1 MVKKELLKNEQIE
14 RVLSPHPL
22 SFMKLQTLCIF
33 VIVWGIVVWWLTE
46 FSEYASMFSGNIG
59 ILSSFGDSCCCSS
72 VLLPR
77 LLRYNGLF
85 FSCILVSLLVR
96 LGLIFWQHWEN
107 DIALFIPLYSIAVSI
122 VGFLIVELYRRSHK
136 YIITNLRIIFKGG
149 IFTKRERTI
158 RYDKIADIDAKQ
170 GVLGQIFGFGTI
182 IPVSQSGFGLGS
194 DKTMAAGGVEVGTK
208 KARLF
213 GFAGGGKE
221 VQTPIARS
229 YYELHGVYPYKDVKQ
244 LVEDLVQSHVP
255 TQYQKEQIEF
265 QKQQVDIQTQMRDLL
280 HKQVS
285 EKPRKKAVK
294 QQIEEE
300 EEEEPEEEEVEEE
313 KISRKKT
320 SVPEEAFQPEQ
331 VDIQQQMKELL
342 KKQKT
347 ARVIQPPKKK
357 SKKRILRKR
366 RKTKRRKTKERNL
379 GISLLN
385 KFYLWITNGT
395 EKSFFHERR
404 RET

>member
-14 RVLSPHPL
+14 RMLSPHPL

-33 VIVWGIVVWWLTE
+33 VIVWGAVVWWLTE
-46 FSEYASMFSGNIG
+46 FSEYSSVFSGSIWYPL
-59 ILSSFGDSCCCSS
+59 ILWGL
-72 VLLPR
+72 VLLLVGVIASLISIQWTIFFLYLGVFAGAIG
-77 LLRYNGLF
+77 LL
-85 FSCILVSLLVR
+85 
-96 LGLIFWQHWEN
+96 FWQHWEN
-107 DIALFIPLYSIAVSI
+107 DIRLFIFIYSIAVSI

-136 YIITNLRIIFKGG
+136 YIVTNLRIVFKGG

-194 DKTMAAGGVEVGTK
+194 DKTMAGGGVEVGGT
-208 KARLF
+208 KARFF

-229 YYELHGVYPYKDVKQ
+229 YYELHGVYPYKDVKH
-244 LVEDLVQSHVP
+244 LVENMVQSAVP

-280 HKQVS
+280 HKQVGGKS
-285 EKPRKKAVK
+285 RRKAVK
-294 QQIEEE
+294 QVVEEE
-300 EEEEPEEEEVEEE
+300 EDEEEEAEEEPVVT
-313 KISRKKT
+313 KVSRKKT
-320 SVPEEAFQPEQ
+320 VEPEEAFQPEQ

-347 ARVIQPPKKK
+347 AKVNPPEEENVEEEGEEEIE
-357 SKKRILRKR
+357 SID
-366 RKTKRRKTKERNL
+366 EE
-379 GISLLN
+379 IEP
-385 KFYLWITNGT
+385 
-395 EKSFFHERR
+395 EKA
-404 RET
+404 

>member
-1 MVKKELLKNEQIE
+1 MVKKELLKNEQVE

-46 FSEYASMFSGNIG
+46 FSGYAGMFSGNNWYPL
-59 ILSSFGDSCCCSS
+59 ILWGL
-72 VLLPR
+72 VLL
-77 LLRYNGLF
+77 LIGVIASLVAIQWTIFFLYLGVF
-85 FSCILVSLLVR
+85 FSAV
-96 LGLIFWQHWEN
+96 GLIFWQHWEN
-107 DIALFIPLYSIAVSI
+107 DIPLFIFLYSIAVSI

-136 YIITNLRIIFKGG
+136 YIISNLRIIFKGG

-194 DKTMAAGGVEVGTK
+194 DKTMAAGGVEVGTS
-208 KARLF
+208 KARFF

-244 LVEDLVQSHVP
+244 LVEDLVQTHVP
-255 TQYQKEQIEF
+255 TQYQKEQVEF
-265 QKQQVDIQTQMRDLL
+265 EKQQVDIQTQMRDLL

-285 EKPRKKAVK
+285 DKPRRKVVK
-294 QQIEEE
+294 QPI
-300 EEEEPEEEEVEEE
+300 EEEPEEEEVEEE
-313 KISRKKT
+313 KVSKKK
-320 SVPEEAFQPEQ
+320 SAVPEESFQQEQ

-347 ARVIQPPKKK
+347 ARVTQPEEEESEEEEAEEEEE
-357 SKKRILRKR
+357 SKEEG
-366 RKTKRRKTKERNL
+366 KE
-379 GISLLN
+379 
-385 KFYLWITNGT
+385 GT
-395 EKSFFHERR
+395 
-404 RET
+404 

>member
-33 VIVWGIVVWWLTE
+33 VIVWGSLVWWMTG
-46 FSEYASMFSGNIG
+46 FSEYAATFSGNVWFPV
-59 ILSSFGDSCCCSS
+59 ILWGL
-72 VLLPR
+72 VLLLVGVIASLVAIQWTIFFLYFGV
-77 LLRYNGLF
+77 LLGA
-85 FSCILVSLLVR
+85 V
-96 LGLIFWQHWEN
+96 GLIVWQHWEE
-107 DIALFIPLYSIAVSI
+107 ASELFIFIYSIAVSI

-170 GVLGQIFGFGTI
+170 GVLGQIFSFGTI

-194 DKTMAAGGVEVGTK
+194 DKAMAAGGVEVGTT

-229 YYELHGVYPYKDVKQ
+229 YYELHGVYPYKSVKQ

-265 QKQQVDIQTQMRDLL
+265 EKQQVDIQTQMRDLL
-280 HKQVS
+280 HKQIS
-285 EKPRKKAVK
+285 EKPKRKVVK
-294 QQIEEE
+294 QQVE
-300 EEEEPEEEEVEEE
+300 EEEEPEDEELVEEPVL
-313 KISRKKT
+313 KKKK
-320 SVPEEAFQPEQ
+320 VVVEDDAFQPDQ

-342 KKQKT
+342 RKQKT
-347 ARVIQPPKKK
+347 TRVTQTEEEEPEEEIEQEEAGEEEEE
-357 SKKRILRKR
+357 
-366 RKTKRRKTKERNL
+366 KE
-379 GISLLN
+379 GA
-385 KFYLWITNGT
+385 
-395 EKSFFHERR
+395 
-404 RET
+404 

>member
-14 RVLSPHPL
+14 RMLSPHPL

-46 FSEYASMFSGNIG
+46 FSEYAGIFSGNIWYPL
-59 ILSSFGDSCCCSS
+59 ILWGL
-72 VLLPR
+72 VLL
-77 LLRYNGLF
+77 LVGVIA
-85 FSCILVSLLVR
+85 SLVSIRWTIFFLY
-96 LGLIFWQHWEN
+96 LGVFVGALGFIFWQHWESY
-107 DIALFIPLYSIAVSI
+107 IELFIPLYSIAVSI

-194 DKTMAAGGVEVGTK
+194 DKTMAAGGVEVGST
-208 KARLF
+208 KARFF

-244 LVEDLVQSHVP
+244 LVENLVQSHVP
-255 TQYQKEQIEF
+255 TQYQKEQSEF

-280 HKQVS
+280 HKHVS
-285 EKPRKKAVK
+285 DKPRGKMLRQPV
-294 QQIEEE
+294 EEE
-300 EEEEPEEEEVEEE
+300 EEEEPDEEEAVE
-313 KISRKKT
+313 KVSRKKP
-320 SVPEEAFQPEQ
+320 VAPEEAFQPEQ
-331 VDIQQQMKELL
+331 VDIQQQMKDLL

-347 ARVIQPPKKK
+347 ARVNPPEEEEVEEEE
-357 SKKRILRKR
+357 
-366 RKTKRRKTKERNL
+366 TEEEGDKEE
-379 GISLLN
+379 G
-385 KFYLWITNGT
+385 KEGA
-395 EKSFFHERR
+395 
-404 RET
+404 

>member
-22 SFMKLQTLCIF
+22 SFMKLQALCIF
-33 VIVWGIVVWWLTE
+33 IIVWGIVVWWLTNS
-46 FSEYASMFSGNIG
+46 SEYASMFSGNIWYRL
-59 ILSSFGDSCCCSS
+59 ILWGL
-72 VLLPR
+72 VLLFIGVVAS
-77 LLRYNGLF
+77 LVAIQWLIF
-85 FSCILVSLLVR
+85 FLY
-96 LGLIFWQHWEN
+96 LGVFAGALSLIFWQHWEK

-136 YIITNLRIIFKGG
+136 YIITDLRIIFKGG

-170 GVLGQIFGFGTI
+170 GILGQIFGFGTI

-244 LVEDLVQSHVP
+244 LVEDLLQTHVP

-265 QKQQVDIQTQMRDLL
+265 EKQQVDIQTQMRDLL
-280 HKQVS
+280 HKQIS

-294 QQIEEE
+294 QII
-300 EEEEPEEEEVEEE
+300 EEEPEEEESEEE
-313 KISRKKT
+313 KTSMKKT
-320 SVPEEAFQPEQ
+320 LIPEDAYQPEQ

-347 ARVIQPPKKK
+347 ARVVQPEED
-357 SKKRILRKR
+357 I
-366 RKTKRRKTKERNL
+366 EEE
-379 GISLLN
+379 IEEE
-385 KFYLWITNGT
+385 
-395 EKSFFHERR
+395 EKHERK
-404 RET
+404 EGT